1 MRSIFRRAVPFLAV
15 AATVF
20 TGLAVAEPALA
31 QYRQEI
37 RNDLARC
44 RGTGPAVRVTVTGI
58 ESATG
63 TVRAQLYRGIES
75 DWLESG
81 RWLYRIEV
89 PARAGSMSFCL
100 PVPEAGPYAVAVRHD
115 VNGNGETDLTSDGG
129 AMSNNPSINIFNLG
143 RPSVRRTRFEVGSG
157 VSTISINMRY
167 M

>member
-1 MRSIFRRAVPFLAV
+1 MRSIFRRTAPLVAM
-15 AATVF
+15 AATVL
-20 TGLAVAEPALA
+20 TGLGVPQPALA
-31 QYRQEI
+31 QFRQEI
-37 RNDLARC
+37 SNDMSRW
-44 RGTGPAVRVTVTGI
+44 RGAGPAVRVPVTGI

-89 PARAGSMSFCL
+89 PARAGTMSFCL
-100 PVPEAGPYAVAVRHD
+100 PVPSAGPYAVAVRHD

-157 VSTISINMRY
+157 VSPISINMRY